1 MAGNSSDWIMKM
13 KSSMSSKNNSNVA
26 YWILPFEKVISGLN
40 SSENG
45 LTEIEAKERLE
56 KYGPN
61 EVARARRV
69 WIQILVPQFTNPLI
83 LVLIGASI
91 LAGFVGDVT
100 STVVI
105 IAIVIVNGLMG
116 FFQEHKSEKAI
127 EKLRE
132 YITLR
137 TKVIRNGE
145 KSEIDARGLVPGD
158 VVALEIGDK
167 VPADLRLIKTNQLSI
182 NESVLTGEPYP
193 VEKDIF
199 IVEKANP
206 IPQEIKNMAFMGT
219 IVAEGE
225 GLGIVTATG
234 NNTQL
239 GRTARLLKEVEEEGD
254 FQKNIRRFGNL
265 LVKIILTVVIIIFLI
280 NALLAKG
287 WLDSFLFAIAL
298 AVGIVPE
305 SLPIIIT
312 ISLSHGAILLAK
324 KKVVVKKLVA
334 IEDLGNIDVLCTDK
348 TGTLTENKI
357 TLQKFIDVEGKQR
370 EDLLVYGLL
379 CNSAIVEKQKIGGNP
394 IDVAI
399 WEYARS
405 NFDLRKAEGYKE
417 IANLPFDFNR
427 RMMSAVVEKN
437 KKRIII
443 TKGAVENLIA
453 NSEYVMVRKL
463 KVSIKKYKEHIA
475 QMYNELAS
483 AGFRVIGVSAKE
495 IASRSIYTKKDES
508 KSVFLGFL
516 VFADPPKN
524 EARKSLEHARKLGIR
539 IKILTGDEPLST
551 LHVAKEVGIE
561 LTESDVITGNAIEK
575 LNAVELRKIA
585 DQKTIF
591 ARVTPEH
598 KYRIIKALRENGHVV
613 AYLGD
618 GVNDAPALKAA
629 DVGIAVNSGA
639 EVAKD
644 ASDIVLLEKGL
655 DVIMNGVVEGRKTF
669 SNVVKYIVN
678 TISAN
683 FGNMGTLGVISPFLN
698 FLPLLPSQIL
708 LNNFLTDTPM
718 MAVSTDNVDEE
729 ELKKP
734 RHWDIRHIARFS
746 AVLGGIS
753 SIFDFLT
760 IAALIYV
767 LNANAVLFRT
777 GWFLESCLSE
787 IMIVFSVRTSKVFF
801 KSSRPSKILI
811 GITILTAVIS
821 LLVIYTPIAAFF
833 QFEQLPLWLLGTI
846 ALILVAYFAM
856 VEGFKLVYYKYMVK
870 RI

>member
-1 MAGNSSDWIMKM
+1 
-13 KSSMSSKNNSNVA
+13 MSSKSNSNVA

-61 EVARARRV
+61 EVARARRI
-69 WIQILVPQFTNPLI
+69 WIQILVSQFTNPLI

-91 LAGFVGDVT
+91 LSGFVGDVT
-100 STVVI
+100 STAVI

-145 KSEIDARGLVPGD
+145 KSEIDARELVPGD
-158 VVALEIGDK
+158 IVALEIGDK

-193 VEKDIF
+193 VEKNIS

-206 IPQEIKNMAFMGT
+206 IPQEMKNMAFMGT
-219 IVAEGE
+219 IVADGE
-225 GLGIVTATG
+225 GLGIVTSTG

-265 LVKIILTVVIIIFLI
+265 LVKVILTAVIIIFLI

-334 IEDLGNIDVLCTDK
+334 IEDLGNIDILCTDK
-348 TGTLTENKI
+348 TGTITENKI
-357 TLQKFIDVEGKQR
+357 TLQKFMDVEGKQR

-394 IDVAI
+394 TDVAI

-417 IANLPFDFNR
+417 IANMPFDFNR
-427 RMMSAVVEKN
+427 RMMSTVVEKN
-437 KKRIII
+437 KKRMII

-463 KVSIKKYKEHIA
+463 KVSIKKYKEHIE
-475 QMYNELAS
+475 QMYGELAS

-495 IASRSIYTKKDES
+495 IASRSIYTKKDEN

-516 VFADPPKN
+516 VFADPPKH

-561 LTESDVITGNAIEK
+561 LTESDAITGDEIEK
-575 LNAVELRKIA
+575 LNAVELRKVA

-760 IAALIYV
+760 IAALIYI

-787 IMIVFSVRTSKVFF
+787 IMIVFSVRTSRVFF

-811 GITILTAVIS
+811 GITILTAIIS
-821 LLVIYTPIAAFF
+821 LLVIYTPVAAFF

-846 ALILVAYFAM
+846 ALILVGYFAL
-856 VEGFKLVYYKYMVK
+856 VEGFKLVYYRHMVK
-870 RI
+870 